1 MMIQKPRG
9 TRDFLPPEMA
19 QRRFIEQKMRD
30 VASSFGYGEVVTPM
44 FEEQELFTIK
54 SGEGIISEMYAFEDK
69 GGRKITLRPEITSA
83 VIRAYVN
90 GAQMAPKPLR
100 WFYFA
105 ECFRYERPQKGR
117 YRQFWQFGSELIGAD
132 SAAADAEVIALSYAI
147 LKCTG
152 VRFVLKV
159 GHLAPMKHLL
169 SVLDAPAQKKVMAA
183 LDKRDMEML
192 ETTLSGL
199 EHSELFE
206 PLKGLT
212 TAATLPE
219 IFAITG
225 DILEKSRIEETF
237 GYLDAQNIPYE
248 QNFGIARGLDYYT
261 GMVFEGFAD
270 NLGAENQILGGGVYR
285 LAHLFGGKDVPSCG
299 FGIGFDRVLVS
310 LGEFTPETKPV
321 VAVVC
326 TPETRAAAYKTAA
339 AFREAGITTVMDL
352 LDRGFGAQLSSA
364 LKSGATFA
372 AVIGEKEA
380 QAGTITLKDLGTG
393 SQTEISPESAVGVIH
408 GSRR

>member
-1 MMIQKPRG
+1 
-9 TRDFLPPEMA
+9 MA
-19 QRRFIEQKMRD
+19 QRRFIEQKMRT
-30 VASSFGYGEVVTPM
+30 VASSFGYGEIVTPM

-69 GGRKITLRPEITSA
+69 GGRKLTLRPEITSA

-90 GAQMAPKPLR
+90 EAQMAPKPLR

-132 SAAADAEVIALSYAI
+132 SAAADAEVIALAYAL

-169 SVLDAPAQKKVMAA
+169 AGLDVASQKQVMAA
-183 LDKRDMEML
+183 LDKRDMDML
-192 ETTLSGL
+192 QTTLTGL
-199 EHSELFE
+199 DHSELFE
-206 PLKGLT
+206 PLQGLI
-212 TAATLPE
+212 TAKTLSDV
-219 IFAITG
+219 FAITG
-225 DILEKSRIEETF
+225 DIPDKARIEETF
-237 GYLDAQNIPYE
+237 RYLDVQNIPYE

-310 LGEFTPETKPV
+310 LGEFTPEAKPV
-321 VAVVC
+321 VAIVC
-326 TPETRAAAYKTAA
+326 TPETRAAGYKAA
-339 AFREAGITTVMDL
+339 STFREAGITVVMDL

-364 LKSGATFA
+364 LKSGASFA

-380 QAGTITLKDLGTG
+380 AAGTITLKDLNSA
-393 SQTEISPESAVGVIH
+393 SQSEMSLDSAIGVIH
-408 GSRR
+408 GSCR

>member
-1 MMIQKPRG
+1 
-9 TRDFLPPEMA
+9 MA
-19 QRRFIEQKMRD
+19 QRRFIEQKMRT
-30 VASSFGYGEVVTPM
+30 VASSFGYGEIVTPM
-44 FEEQELFTIK
+44 FEEQALFTIK

-69 GGRKITLRPEITSA
+69 GGRKLTLRPEITSA

-90 GAQMAPKPLR
+90 EAQMAPKPLR

-132 SAAADAEVIALSYAI
+132 SAAADAEVIALAYAL

-169 SVLDAPAQKKVMAA
+169 AGLDVASQKQVMAA
-183 LDKRDMEML
+183 LDKRDMDML
-192 ETTLSGL
+192 QTTLTGL
-199 EHSELFE
+199 DHSELFE
-206 PLKGLT
+206 PLQGLI
-212 TAATLPE
+212 TAKTLSDV
-219 IFAITG
+219 FAITG
-225 DILEKSRIEETF
+225 DIPDKARIEETF
-237 GYLDAQNIPYE
+237 RYLDVQNIPYE

-310 LGEFTPETKPV
+310 LGEFTPEAKPV
-321 VAVVC
+321 VAIVC
-326 TPETRAAAYKTAA
+326 TPETRAAGYKAA
-339 AFREAGITTVMDL
+339 STFREAGITVVMDL

-364 LKSGATFA
+364 LKSGASFA

-380 QAGTITLKDLGTG
+380 AAGTITLKDLNSA
-393 SQTEISPESAVGVIH
+393 SQSEMSLDSAIGVIH
-408 GSRR
+408 GSCR